1 MIRPIIL
8 IFFTTITSYAQDSTL
23 VKDFCNLL
31 GKFSAN
37 ANIESEVAEVV
48 RMTQT
53 YMERDSATTFGTL
66 QDRIR
71 FQYRITVELMKS
83 CPNYQSDR
91 AWMVRKNVIDLEN
104 ILTEQQID
112 TLSKRASQIKKDIDI
127 YLYIVTVD
135 DFYPDSTITDFS
147 NRYRDH
153 WAPRM
158 VCEKGVVL
166 IVFSKTQREIMIS
179 TGNISMTYL
188 TDDECRAVNKAM
200 TPYFRNGQYFQGL
213 LKGLLAI
220 PSKL

>member
-1 MIRPIIL
+1 MIRAFIL
-8 IFFTTITSYAQDSTL
+8 ILFTTITSYAQDSTL

-31 GKFSAN
+31 GKFSSN
-37 ANIESEVAEVV
+37 ANIESEAAEVV
-48 RMTQT
+48 RMTET
-53 YMERDSATTFGTL
+53 YMERDSTTTFGTL

-71 FQYRITVELMKS
+71 FHYRISVELMKS
-83 CPNYQSDR
+83 CPNYPSDR
-91 AWMVRKNVIDLEN
+91 AMMVRKTVIDLEN

-112 TLSKRASQIKKDIDI
+112 TLNKRASQIKKDIDV

-147 NRYRDH
+147 NRYRDY

-188 TDDECRAVNKAM
+188 TDDECSEVNKVM
-200 TPYFRNGQYFQGL
+200 IPYFKNGQYFQGL
-213 LKGLLAI
+213 LEGLLAI
-220 PSKL
+220 PSRL